1 MEAATKCRKSILP
14 GPTCPGSLIHV
25 AALHPYGVGLFQ
37 DHPLRL
43 FPSNPLLGD
52 LGGRTSKLTRTACA
66 AQRHGNNRE
75 CVKQDDILD
84 VGTSGRREARRF
96 GGAIHRQARCSGL
109 GVGPQVQA
117 EASWN
122 TPTSRTVKGGS
133 RHGWSLGGHDGGR

>member
-14 GPTCPGSLIHV
+14 GPTCPESLIHV

-75 CVKQDDILD
+75 CVKPDGILD
-84 VGTSGRREARRF
+84 VGTSGKR
-96 GGAIHRQARCSGL
+96 GGVVSYEVYLVA
-109 GVGPQVQA
+109 V
-117 EASWN
+117 E
-122 TPTSRTVKGGS
+122 TSRS
-133 RHGWSLGGHDGGR
+133 RSPPPWWSNTSSS